1 MRHPAPAGGG
11 AGGGGGRR
19 PRACAPRAAPH
30 FPLIVREERAPIGCR
45 EGERTCRPPAPPLGG
60 RGEGRHALARP
71 PPPGRVTRGGGGG
84 GAGCRE
90 DTERKSA
97 GHGARLPP
105 LPFPFLRNRG
115 GSSRAAPKTPEGRA
129 ARAGANRCERVR
141 ARRRDG
147 GLSGRC
153 CQGVLGRLLSVTPC
167 LQHCRVRSPAPKQ
180 QLGAVLLPNAALCF
194 HNSGCSRGHTTNPK
208 S

>member
-1 MRHPAPAGGG
+1 MVA
-11 AGGGGGRR
+11 
-19 PRACAPRAAPH
+19 
-30 FPLIVREERAPIGCR
+30 
-45 EGERTCRPPAPPLGG
+45 G
-60 RGEGRHALARP
+60 RGSARAARP
-71 PPPGRVTRGGGGG
+71 PLPSGGGERGGTRWPAPLPRAVSRGEAVGEG
-84 GAGCRE
+84 QGAARTRRE
-90 DTERKSA
+90 R
-97 GHGARLPP
+97 ARATARASPP

-153 CQGVLGRLLSVTPC
+153 CQGVLGRLLSVRPC